1 MSDDLDQTE
10 DEGELARINALLYE
24 ANRLDDIAYGLFADG
39 CRDVVLW
46 RRFNEIKF
54 SADAMR
60 TQAYQAWMRLHRKG
74 LRSSDF
80 PTN

>member
-1 MSDDLDQTE
+1 MSDDFGQTE

-24 ANRLDDIAYGLFADG
+24 ANRLDDIAYGLFSDG

-46 RRFNEIKF
+46 SRFNEIKS

-60 TQAYQAWMRLHRKG
+60 TQAYQAWMGLHRKV
-74 LRSSDF
+74 LRSADF